1 MPPLRLALLVLLALA
16 APPGGAEAQV
26 LSRLP
31 LSLHARL
38 GAGLPTGDFAA
49 SAPGI
54 AAEPGASFEV
64 GGMLRLL
71 PLLGVYAAY
80 QQERFGCGECAA
92 VSIDDRAV
100 ARGFEAGGH
109 LESPVR
115 PFGLVP
121 WARGGV
127 VRHSLRFSDGE
138 SALVSE
144 PGVGFGV
151 GAGIAVPLG
160 PVLLAPGVRYQR
172 YAVDVEF
179 GGYPSRGMDVS
190 QLTVDV
196 GLLLP
201 F

>member
-1 MPPLRLALLVLLALA
+1 MKLLRLPLLALLVLA
-16 APPGGAEAQV
+16 ATGARADAQV

-38 GAGLPTGDFAA
+38 GAGLPTGDFADG
-49 SAPGI
+49 SPGI

-64 GGMLRLL
+64 GAVLRPV

-92 VSIDDRAV
+92 VSIDEEAV
-100 ARGFEAGGH
+100 ARGFEAGGE
-109 LESPVR
+109 LSSPWGVR
-115 PFGLVP
+115 GVTP
-121 WARGGV
+121 WGRAGV
-127 VRHSLRFSDGE
+127 VRQSLRFSSGE
-138 SALVSE
+138 SSLVSE

-151 GAGIAVPLG
+151 GGGVRIPVG
-160 PVLLAPGVRYQR
+160 PVLLSPGVRYQS
-172 YAVDVEF
+172 YSVEVEF
-179 GGYPSRGMDVS
+179 SGYPSRSMDVS